1 MTATNG
7 ASATPSGATGGGG
20 DELCEELCDMQAELL
35 GLGADNYQRLLRVCP
50 DPNLRL
56 HALLHRVANRRRPP
70 TPVRPPGQPRCDGAR
85 SHPSTSGAVRSES
98 HAPRWSG
105 TNGHASAFDL
115 DEAWDAAEH
124 FTAVPH
130 RDAHRCWRC
139 DARRAADE
147 IGLCE
152 PCHGSLVDA

>member
-1 MTATNG
+1 MTGTDEAPL
-7 ASATPSGATGGGG
+7 TPSGVTGSG
-20 DELCEELCDMQAELL
+20 DDGLCEELCDMQAEML
-35 GLGADNYQRLLRVCP
+35 GLGADNYQRLRRVCP

-56 HALLHRVANRRRPP
+56 HALLHRVANRRRPS
-70 TPVRPPGQPRCDGAR
+70 TSVPPPRRSRCDGPR
-85 SHPSTSGAVRSES
+85 RHPSTSGSVRSEA
-98 HAPRWSG
+98 HTPRWAG
-105 TNGHASAFDL
+105 TDGHASAFDL

-139 DARRAADE
+139 DARSAADE
-147 IGLCE
+147 IGLCG